1 MESNNSYHIG
11 YVYTPT
17 PENNSVELHEWFGDT
32 FLEFATI
39 ETSYVKVA
47 YVRLDAHATVQAAN
61 LKAVYVDSDQYPTV
75 SHTSLIVPTG
85 WKQVAVYTDQDLVTC
100 KVFQVDPTSTLFSS
114 THSSSASVFEENK
127 LFMSTMSSLSKG
139 HWMSDVNSLVLDA
152 PSNPAASASGNIL
165 DRTTFLDSEA
175 IPSTIAAMNNTLS
188 PTHYQQGAVYVSC
201 SPQIFAKGIT
211 YDHDFLQKHFHNA
224 YVTISDAK
232 ILAKN
237 YLCSHPHVPIGQFKT
252 YCMQAIVEMSTVAA
266 SVGQAVELGFR
277 CSKTGHTKQLNLQID
292 AVSLVSNEQKAFMK
306 SIKTFAISFVD
317 YPDRERLGGYNIQNI
332 DVTTTEYIKMLTG
345 LTNDYHTFPEHLLSV
360 ICAMLVMVLR
370 TRFPGEVPNSFAK
383 EASFR
388 NSGVPQAIE
397 LNTWLT
403 TPNGWRHDLQHG
415 LVLGNSL
422 RVPLRYEIIMS
433 GPDSHSK
440 SIEKNSLKKIIQ
452 DG

>member
-17 PENNSVELHEWFGDT
+17 PENNSVELHKWFGDT
-32 FLEFATI
+32 FLKFAAI

-61 LKAVYVDSDQYPTV
+61 LKAIYVDSDQYPTV

-85 WKQVAVYTDQDLVTC
+85 WKQVAVYTDQDLVTR
-100 KVFQVDPTSTLFSS
+100 KVFQ
-114 THSSSASVFEENK
+114 
-127 LFMSTMSSLSKG
+127 
-139 HWMSDVNSLVLDA
+139 
-152 PSNPAASASGNIL
+152 
-165 DRTTFLDSEA
+165 A
-175 IPSTIAAMNNTLS
+175 IPSTIATTNNTLS

-201 SPQIFAKGIT
+201 SLQIFTKGIT
-211 YDHDFLQKHFHNA
+211 YDHNFLQKHFRNA

-237 YLCSHPHVPIGQFKT
+237 YLCSRPHVPIGQFKT
-252 YCMQAIVEMSTVAA
+252 YCMQAIVEMSTIAA

-277 CSKTGHTKQLNLQID
+277 CSKTSHTKQLNLQID
-292 AVSLVSNEQKAFMK
+292 AISLVSNEWKAFMK
-306 SIKTFAISFVD
+306 SIKTFVISFID

-360 ICAMLVMVLR
+360 ICTMLVMVLR
-370 TRFPGEVPNSFAK
+370 THFPGEVPNSFAK
-383 EASFR
+383 EAFMDKEARQLALFRSFR
-388 NSGVPQAIE
+388 NSGVPQAFE

-403 TPNGWRHDLQHG
+403 TPNGWCHDLQHG

>member
-1 MESNNSYHIG
+1 MVKGRIF
-11 YVYTPT
+11 V
-17 PENNSVELHEWFGDT
+17 
-32 FLEFATI
+32 I
-39 ETSYVKVA
+39 ETCESLQ
-47 YVRLDAHATVQAAN
+47 RLDAHATVQAAN

-85 WKQVAVYTDQDLVTC
+85 WKQVAVYTDQDLVTR

-114 THSSSASVFEENK
+114 NHSSSASVFEENE
-127 LFMSTMSSLSKG
+127 LFMSTMSSLSEG

-152 PSNPAASASGNIL
+152 PSNPAASASGNIP
-165 DRTTFLDSEA
+165 DRTTFLDSEV
-175 IPSTIAAMNNTLS
+175 IPSTIAATNNTLS

-201 SPQIFAKGIT
+201 SPQIFTKGIT
-211 YDHDFLQKHFHNA
+211 YDHDFLQKHFCNA

-237 YLCSHPHVPIGQFKT
+237 YLCSRPHVPIGQFKT
-252 YCMQAIVEMSTVAA
+252 YCTQAIVEMLTVAA

-292 AVSLVSNEQKAFMK
+292 AVSLVSNERKAFMK

-345 LTNDYHTFPEHLLSV
+345 LTSANSVVTSIAFTCDNQGRPYCRWIIIVLLTHRLLRPIQNRSDSLLDLFLDDYHTFLEHLLS
-360 ICAMLVMVLR
+360 LVMVLR
-370 TRFPGEVPNSFAK
+370 TRFPGEVPNNFAK
-383 EASFR
+383 EAFMDEEARQLALFRSFR

-403 TPNGWRHDLQHG
+403 TPNGWRHDL
-415 LVLGNSL
+415 
-422 RVPLRYEIIMS
+422 
-433 GPDSHSK
+433 
-440 SIEKNSLKKIIQ
+440 
-452 DG
+452 